1 MKIEKNM
8 EAAGKANETI
18 ENKRRRLIFRSDHRG
33 TKEMDLILGSFARA
47 HVPDMS
53 EAQLNE
59 YDELLCNNDPD
70 LYNWITGKED
80 APSDVSGLSVLQQLL
95 AHRLV

>member
-1 MKIEKNM
+1 MSTNM
-8 EAAGKANETI
+8 EPAGKKDENI

-47 HVPDMS
+47 NVPAFTES
-53 EAQLNE
+53 ELVE

-70 LYNWITGKED
+70 LYNWITKKEEPPKEITSMS
-80 APSDVSGLSVLQQLL
+80 AFTKLL
-95 AHRLV
+95 EHKFV

>member
-1 MKIEKNM
+1 MSTNM
-8 EAAGKANETI
+8 EPAGKKDENI

-47 HVPDMS
+47 NVPKFT
-53 EAQLNE
+53 ECELVE

-70 LYNWITGKED
+70 LYNWITKKE
-80 APSDVSGLSVLQQLL
+80 APPKEIASMSAFTKLL
-95 AHRLV
+95 EHKFV

>member
-1 MKIEKNM
+1 M
-8 EAAGKANETI
+8 EPAGKSDETI

-47 HVPDMS
+47 NVPQMS
-53 EAQLNE
+53 EGELQE
-59 YDELLCNNDPD
+59 YDEFLRNNDPD

-80 APSDVSGLSVLQQLL
+80 APRDVQEMQIFEKLM
-95 AHRLV
+95 AHRFA